1 MFVILIIIFCWG
13 GGAEKK
19 TLEIGYN
26 HQSSILRK
34 GEEKKKQV
42 CQMSQLSTQPVIFHT
57 GKLLGCFHYRTKSHH
72 LHFEYHPPEITAYQP
87 HLSQALWVLL
97 GTTLTSSSMVCSPFL

>member
-1 MFVILIIIFCWG
+1 MFLYPLGMFVILIIIFCWG

-34 GEEKKKQV
+34 GEEKKK
-42 CQMSQLSTQPVIFHT
+42 
-57 GKLLGCFHYRTKSHH
+57 
-72 LHFEYHPPEITAYQP
+72 
-87 HLSQALWVLL
+87 
-97 GTTLTSSSMVCSPFL
+97 